1 MTILEEGHQEH
12 CNRMEGDMACRK
24 IFSMIVIHIIA
35 ATVLCG
41 EPRQMITPILSNR
54 FGKLITVKG
63 NVIKPK
69 SVRLKNQDGQNMTI
83 SIYYVD
89 GKKINPQTMLLI
101 PGNADIEDSIKSVK
115 KEVKLMGYE
124 IVECAGIPN
133 GMDNPIASESF
144 SINHCFVVTRIY

>member
-1 MTILEEGHQEH
+1 
-12 CNRMEGDMACRK
+12 MACRK

-41 EPRQMITPILSNR
+41 EQRQMITPILSNR

-69 SVRLKNQDGQNMTI
+69 NVRLKNQDGQNMTI

>member
-1 MTILEEGHQEH
+1 M
-12 CNRMEGDMACRK
+12 CNVMEGDMACRK
-24 IFSMIVIHIIA
+24 IFSMIVIHMIA

-41 EPRQMITPILSNR
+41 EQRQMITPILSNR
-54 FGKLITVKG
+54 FGKLITVNG

-69 SVRLKNQDGQNMTI
+69 NVRLKNQDGQNMTI

-101 PGNADIEDSIKSVK
+101 PWNADIEDSIKSVK